1 MSTLGLESV
10 LVGDVGHGVGLTV
23 ITGVRVRTLGDL
35 GVGVLGV
42 GALDGLVVSG
52 LGGGDSVGGFIAAEK
67 KNTSFIWQILI
78 HRVGVRRNSDLI
90 LACEV

>member
-1 MSTLGLESV
+1 MGTLGLESV

-67 KNTSFIWQILI
+67 KYIIYPANIDTQSRGAQ
-78 HRVGVRRNSDLI
+78 
-90 LACEV
+90 E